1 MPEMNGEPEL
11 ENLKALL
18 RFKKISYKELS
29 EAIGVSIG
37 TFSEKINNRRG
48 RSFTISEVKKIC
60 EYVEINQ
67 EEIPKYFF

>member
-1 MPEMNGEPEL
+1 MNGEPEL

>member
-1 MPEMNGEPEL
+1 VPEMNGEPEL